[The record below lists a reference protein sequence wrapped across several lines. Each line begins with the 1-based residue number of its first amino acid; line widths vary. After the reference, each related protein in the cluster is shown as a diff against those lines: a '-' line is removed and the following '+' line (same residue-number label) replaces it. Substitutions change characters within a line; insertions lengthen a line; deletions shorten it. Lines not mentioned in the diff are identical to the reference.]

1 MKERIKK
8 IRKESGLNQTDFG
21 SRIGVKQSSV
31 TGYESGT
38 RAPMDAIIMSIC
50 REFNVNEEWL
60 RYGTGEMHNVPED
73 ERAAYVSY
81 LLENVDD
88 PVANLIASIMK
99 TYLECDEKDKLVLR
113 NFVDKLT
120 NNKKRE
126 D

>member
-60 RYGTGEMHNVPED
+60 RYGTGEMYSVPED
-73 ERAAYVSY
+73 DRAAYVSY

-99 TYLECDEKDKLVLR
+99 TYLECDEKDKMVLR

-120 NNKKRE
+120 NKKE
-126 D
+126 